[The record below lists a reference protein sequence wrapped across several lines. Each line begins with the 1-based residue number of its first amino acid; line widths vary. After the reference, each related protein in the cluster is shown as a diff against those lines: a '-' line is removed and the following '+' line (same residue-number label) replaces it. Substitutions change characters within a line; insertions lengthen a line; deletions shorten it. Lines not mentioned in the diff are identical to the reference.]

1 MKLCNLRFLLILCA
15 LIFPQISF
23 SAEKPENEIE
33 DEFTIKDTLLYGIES
48 EIQGFAKE
56 QKNELS
62 EEHMNIL
69 YERYLSSVLIQ
80 TKIELVRY
88 FTKCEKLPDN
98 IKNYIFEEAINEDTN
113 KELRLIEFSFLAK
126 HGNQDSINY
135 LIEQL
140 AENDIITQQNAATAL
155 AKAPNDPTAGLIL
168 EYLKSTDS
176 TIINDTTDDSED
188 FDEEYDESEQ
198 VELSDDI
205 KTILLRAFGE
215 WKYQPATD
223 YLKQLIESEI
233 SGKFVKMYAMSSLAQ
248 IGDLSSVELMR
259 EKLGDEEVKVREF
272 AAASLASFENSAV
285 LPIYMDMLRHND
297 AKIRVYACQGIAKNK
312 DTTKIDLLIYKFQK
326 DPDASVKNEA
336 LWTLLSMGNAGIS
349 KLKDTLGEKKLPPTT
364 LSSIATGTIKNP
376 SAENAAFL
384 KELYE
389 GTDKAGKKAIERIVY
404 RTESHFL
411 DPILEL
417 LLQSDDPETRLAA
430 AGTLKKIPNTT
441 LINKL
446 KDMKENDSNAAVKR
460 TAAKTLDII
469 GIQ

>member
-69 YERYLSSVLIQ
+69 YERYLSSVLIK

-233 SGKFVKMYAMSSLAQ
+233 SGKLVKMYAMSSLAQ

-272 AAASLASFENSAV
+272 AAAPLASFENSAV
-285 LPIYMDMLRHND
+285 LPL
-297 AKIRVYACQGIAKNK
+297 
-312 DTTKIDLLIYKFQK
+312 
-326 DPDASVKNEA
+326 
-336 LWTLLSMGNAGIS
+336 
-349 KLKDTLGEKKLPPTT
+349 
-364 LSSIATGTIKNP
+364 
-376 SAENAAFL
+376 
-384 KELYE
+384 
-389 GTDKAGKKAIERIVY
+389 
-404 RTESHFL
+404 
-411 DPILEL
+411 
-417 LLQSDDPETRLAA
+417 
-430 AGTLKKIPNTT
+430 
-441 LINKL
+441 
-446 KDMKENDSNAAVKR
+446 
-460 TAAKTLDII
+460 
-469 GIQ
+469 